1 MSKAWQVPGL
11 LQILV
16 HGTCV
21 GNGVARHVAIDL
33 GEGTISAWQV
43 GNSDQFA
50 EATHEYRVGVDR
62 EGAVDLGILFRA
74 NQRTRILVAARAARV
89 NVPTDEVILLRIVRS
104 CGRSRGDGIAIAYR
118 EGAGARHVA
127 HHTAICSIGELEH
140 GSVAFFFPI
149 TTNDKRIVRHM
160 ERCVAARGDVQIL
173 ARLQRTRSN
182 GPTSELITSR
192 CSRGGERNL
201 RVVTNALRC
210 RRVGYSR
217 RNRTCI

>member
-74 NQRTRILVAARAARV
+74 NQRT
-89 NVPTDEVILLRIVRS
+89 P
-104 CGRSRGDGIAIAYR
+104 
-118 EGAGARHVA
+118 
-127 HHTAICSIGELEH
+127 
-140 GSVAFFFPI
+140 
-149 TTNDKRIVRHM
+149 
-160 ERCVAARGDVQIL
+160 
-173 ARLQRTRSN
+173 
-182 GPTSELITSR
+182 
-192 CSRGGERNL
+192 
-201 RVVTNALRC
+201 
-210 RRVGYSR
+210 YSR
-217 RNRTCI
+217 LPPVQPVYTFQPMK